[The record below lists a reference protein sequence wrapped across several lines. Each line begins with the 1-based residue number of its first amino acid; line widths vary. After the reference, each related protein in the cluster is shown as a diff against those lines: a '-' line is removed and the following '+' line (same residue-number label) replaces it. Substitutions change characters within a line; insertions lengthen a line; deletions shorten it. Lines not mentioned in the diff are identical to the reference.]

1 MKTKLTTLEDAAR
14 HIQDGHHIV
23 MSGRMTG
30 SPMALLRQVA
40 RLRRRNLRLI
50 GVVGAAINVDFLVG
64 AGAVDT
70 VDTCSVSLA
79 PFART
84 GPNFSRAVTQGL
96 LKPMDNT

>member
-1 MKTKLTTLEDAAR
+1 MKTKLTTLEAAAR
-14 HIQDGHHIV
+14 HIRDGHHVV
-23 MSGRMTG
+23 MSGRMHG

-40 RLRRRNLRLI
+40 RLRRRDLRLI
-50 GVVGAAINVDFLVG
+50 GVVGSAINVDFLVG
-64 AGAVDT
+64 AGAVRT

-84 GPNFSRAVTQGL
+84 GPNFARAVTEGR